1 MRNDALRPWELALLL
16 ALCLTFLVGLWADGR
31 QRALAG
37 EILRLHVVGASD
49 APEDQAEKLQARDR
63 VLAALMPLLAGCR
76 TREEAVDI
84 ILSQA
89 DELAALSGGSVT
101 LGTEPFPRRDYADF
115 SLPAGEYLSLRIVLG
130 EGRGANWWCVV
141 FPPLCTETLA
151 EGVDETEAF
160 SALDAK
166 SADLIAGS
174 GREYDLRFRVV
185 DWWGQLKEIVNRHT
199 ARDPVAGESRAGN
212 GEP

>member
-1 MRNDALRPWELALLL
+1 MRKDVLKPWETALLL

-31 QRALAG
+31 QRALADG
-37 EILRLHVVGASD
+37 LIRLHVVGASD

-63 VLAALMPLLAGCR
+63 VLAWLAPLLADCR
-76 TREEAVDI
+76 TREDAIDI
-84 ILSQA
+84 ISEQS
-89 DELAALSGGSVT
+89 DELAALSGGTVS
-101 LGTEPFPRRDYADF
+101 LGTEVYPRRDYADF

-141 FPPLCTETLA
+141 FPPLCTEALA

-185 DWWGQLKEIVNRHT
+185 DWWGQLKEVL
-199 ARDPVAGESRAGN
+199 G
-212 GEP
+212 

>member
-1 MRNDALRPWELALLL
+1 MRKDVLKPWETALLL

-31 QRALAG
+31 QRALADG
-37 EILRLHVVGASD
+37 LIRLHVVGASD

-63 VLAALMPLLAGCR
+63 VLARLAPLLEDCR
-76 TREEAVDI
+76 TRDDAVDI
-84 ILSQA
+84 ILEQS

-101 LGTEPFPRRDYADF
+101 LGTEVYPRRDYADF

-141 FPPLCTETLA
+141 FPPLCTEALA

-185 DWWGQLKEIVNRHT
+185 DWWGQLKEVL
-199 ARDPVAGESRAGN
+199 G
-212 GEP
+212 